1 MIALGTH
8 KARNPRVFGSVAR
21 SAATNRSDL
30 DLLVD
35 FEPGATAFDQIG
47 LIQELERVF
56 GRRVDVVEPDGLHW
70 LIRPQVLF
78 EAVRV

>member
-1 MIALGTH
+1 MITLSAH

-21 SAATNRSDL
+21 SEATARSDI

-35 FEPGATAFDQIG
+35 FDPGATPMDQIG
-47 LIQELERVF
+47 LKQDLERLF
-56 GRRVDVVEPDGLHW
+56 RRRVDVAEAAGLHW

-78 EAVRV
+78 EAVAV